1 MKKPKV
7 KWTFYLLVVLLVT
20 LSCRAENS
28 TIRTNTASK
37 FLNNLDNGVFFKKKD
52 SISNKKVLIFLD
64 IKRLELAKEA
74 IKAKK
79 KVYLKAYKQVI
90 NLANEELEKEVDPVT
105 NKKVIPASGNKHDYH
120 TLSPYHWPDP
130 SKKDGLPWI
139 YKDGEF
145 NPVNFGSDTD
155 WERLKKMFS
164 SLNNLNLAYYF
175 SEEEKYLLKAK
186 EIVRVWFI
194 DEATKVNPNVNY
206 GQAIPGKVSGT
217 NFAIIDW
224 SRIGN
229 VVTTI
234 QLLEETPFWSAEE
247 NSLMQYWFKDYYKW
261 LKESKFGVVEDTRKN
276 NHATNYDYQLIG
288 LMLYLNKIE
297 EAKEKIASVKSRR
310 INTQIAPDGSQPY
323 ELERTKSVNYSV
335 NNLWAFI
342 RIVDLAKR
350 FSNIDLWNYK
360 STGGSSVKNAINF
373 MVPYVLEETNWQ
385 WKQIERSAKKQLF
398 KMALPLLLKTELIV
412 DEQILSIE
420 VKVHNTFTPE
430 EILIYAP

>member
-37 FLNNLDNGVFFKKKD
+37 FLNNLDNGVFLKKKD

-430 EILIYAP
+430 QILIYAP